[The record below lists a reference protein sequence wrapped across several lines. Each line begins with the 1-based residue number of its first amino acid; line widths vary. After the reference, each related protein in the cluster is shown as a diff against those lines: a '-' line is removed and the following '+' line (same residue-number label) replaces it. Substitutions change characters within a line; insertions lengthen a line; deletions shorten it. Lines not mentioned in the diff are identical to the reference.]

1 MSKMSYLTQKG
12 SLSDVTFL
20 YENTVQISEHN
31 RHYEPVLGSSLGART
46 YLATL
51 DRSFYTPST
60 PSNKILKYRRLDV
73 LNKRKSTLE
82 KKENSIIMLIR
93 RVSSNLNIPKSARER
108 AISLFLKCAR
118 KIAQSNK
125 RELVLLAAACLL
137 IAVRELKHAA
147 PITLQEIVSAFNQN
161 GVKVNPMKTLWTIKN
176 IEQLLG
182 NRIPLRSCK
191 DYVWRL
197 TQEAI
202 KNPIVQ
208 KKLRELGIDPE
219 IYKHRLAL
227 LAIMLLNKVEERKG
241 GRRPLITA
249 LASIYAAD
257 RILAFRENH
266 KPILTQR
273 IIARIG
279 AIAES
284 TLREHYAS
292 LFKDIVIKETYLTML
307 RYVKGRSS

>member
-1 MSKMSYLTQKG
+1 MSYLTQKD
-12 SLSDVTFL
+12 SLSDVTFP
-20 YENTVQISEHN
+20 YEDAIQISEHS

-51 DRSFYTPST
+51 DRSFHTPST
-60 PSNKILKYRRLDV
+60 PSDKILKYKRLEI

-93 RVSSNLNIPKSARER
+93 RVASSLNVPKSARER
-108 AISLFLKCAR
+108 AINLFLKCAR
-118 KIAQSNK
+118 RVAQSDK
-125 RELVLLAAACLL
+125 RELVLLAAACLI

-147 PITLQEIVSAFNQN
+147 PVTLQEVVSAFNQN
-161 GVKVNPMKTLWTIKN
+161 GAKVNPMRTLWTIKN

-182 NRIPLRSCK
+182 SRIPLRSCK

-202 KNPIVQ
+202 KNPVVQ
-208 KKLRELGIDPE
+208 RKLRESGIDPE

-227 LAIMLLNKVEERKG
+227 LAIMLLNKVEEKKG

-279 AIAES
+279 EIAES

-292 LFKDIVIKETYLTML
+292 LFKDIVIRETYLAML